1 MSGANLATRAGDAD
15 SPERGHLARLG
26 RSDRVS
32 GQDARAPSSLAGSSR
47 RQFLRRAGVAVAA
60 AAVAPAA
67 WAQTNAPGES
77 AHSTTIIDFERELK
91 RLRFEHYRHPKID
104 VLKKGFRPVGGS
116 VADFG
121 TARHNGRD
129 HFFYIE
135 RRLREG
141 TPFYPG
147 HEIYFGHASTPDFFE
162 WEVHDP
168 VLMIRPG
175 TWEEA
180 HVWAPVL
187 LRNGE
192 ELIMA
197 YTGLN
202 RHLCQ
207 NIGLA
212 SSKDM
217 FEWRRWQ
224 SNPISPAKGA
234 AWSYWREDDICSCRD
249 PDLFRHKDVVWMPYT
264 ANTKQGA
271 TCIALASTADFRKW
285 KDHGPILVG
294 PATGYEPRLEG
305 GHPQG
310 SFESSNLSFRNGRY
324 VLLFNATIRG
334 KGGGSWATL
343 SERIDSF
350 TTDKLYKFWNEGACI
365 EVVRDK
371 DTRSLLAG
379 LDGGCIRFGEVD
391 WSEAQPVAKTIT
403 EREALQRWQA

>member
-1 MSGANLATRAGDAD
+1 MHNSEHHTSRSATT
-15 SPERGHLARLG
+15 
-26 RSDRVS
+26 
-32 GQDARAPSSLAGSSR
+32 R
-47 RQFLRRAGVAVAA
+47 RQFLRGAGAALAAVAVAPG
-60 AAVAPAA
+60 VL
-67 WAQTNAPGES
+67 AQTNAPAGPTGGVS
-77 AHSTTIIDFERELK
+77 IIDFERELK
-91 RLRFEHYRHPKID
+91 RLRFDHYQHPEID
-104 VLKKGFRPVGGS
+104 IIKKGFRPIGGS

-135 RRLREG
+135 RRLKEG

-168 VLMIRPG
+168 VLVVRPD

-187 LRNGE
+187 LRNGDE
-192 ELIMA
+192 FIMA

-202 RHLCQ
+202 RHLSQ

-212 SSKDM
+212 SSRDL
-217 FEWRRWQ
+217 FEWTRWK

-234 AWSYWREDDICSCRD
+234 TWAYWREDNICSCRD
-249 PDLFRHKDVVWMPYT
+249 PDLFRHDGRVWMPYT
-264 ANTKQGA
+264 ANTREGA
-271 TCIALASTADFRKW
+271 TCIALTSTADFKKW
-285 KDHGPILVG
+285 KDHGPILLG
-294 PATGYEPRLEG
+294 PATGYEPRIEG

-324 VLLFNATIRG
+324 FLIFNASIRNLG
-334 KGGGSWATL
+334 HGSWVAT
-343 SERIDSF
+343 SNRIDSF
-350 TTDKLYKFWNEGACI
+350 LTDKFYNFWKDAGCI

-371 DTRSLLAG
+371 GTRSLLAG
-379 LDGGCIRFGEVD
+379 VMGGCLRFGEVD
-391 WSEAQPVAKTIT
+391 WSEPQPTARTIT
-403 EREALQRWQA
+403 EREALQRWQAV